1 MAEQN
6 FKLWL
11 KQLRWQS
18 AILFSLHLQVYGLI
32 SVFKL
37 HQAKQDNRVLSYFSR
52 KRNIVLK
59 KRKYIKARNL
69 CRKKKHLC
77 GFVLQKELT
86 LDGERC

>member
-1 MAEQN
+1 MAAQN

-32 SVFKL
+32 SIFKL
-37 HQAKQDNRVLSYFSR
+37 HQAKQDNRVLSYLSR

-59 KRKYIKARNL
+59 KRKYIKARNYVE
-69 CRKKKHLC
+69 KKHFC
-77 GFVLQKELT
+77 GFILQKELT